1 MGETSLILTKKKPT
15 KNRAIYKFITLM
27 VIVGGIIALG
37 LLALPYAEQLFSTEG
52 RAALV
57 EGIQNQGIWGMM
69 FFVLIQVIQIVVFI
83 IPGEAV
89 EVLAGMIYGT
99 WWGYIVCQI
108 GITLGTMVIFYMVK
122 GLGYDFVSQFIDEK
136 NLDKLSFLKNNE
148 KIAKLTFILFFIPG
162 TPKDILTYFIPF
174 TNLSLGKFLFLS
186 GIARIPAVI
195 SSTFAGAALQRGEVG
210 TSLVTFVIVGII
222 SLVGIWVNRKFM
234 NQQAKAAIGEEK

>member
-108 GITLGTMVIFYMVK
+108 GITLGTMIIFYMVK